1 MMENL
6 GYGRER
12 LKDIVE
18 KEAEE
23 EAKEQQQEPAAA
35 AAAKEQQQDDDEQY
49 DTFAKTKLMHEGKR
63 MKFFK
68 VTGNL
73 NKSNTKMI
81 MEMRTKIIYSFK
93 SEIHWSAGEIVPY
106 YKTLTSPPAM
116 FTSLEV
122 IQTYI
127 EECEQKWLDL
137 DNEEVCSKA
146 YLPTERTTEARGN
159 YEGKVIFTHIKI
171 RLVASNE
178 SLMGC
183 GPLPDWLR
191 DKRCI
196 YAIDTFDDN
205 LCVWRCLAIYKR
217 HDRGETNQV
226 QKRNCE
232 ATLNLAC
239 EYYSDD
245 KSKKKDMRPTKLVD
259 FEGIEKHRNVNT
271 MLDEPKKDR
280 GKDAGSI

>member
-1 MMENL
+1 MMENM

-23 EAKEQQQEPAAA
+23 EAKEQQQEPAAAAAA

-93 SEIHWSAGEIVPY
+93 SEIHWGAGEIVPY

-146 YLPTERTTEARGN
+146 YLRTERTTEARGN
-159 YEGKVIFTHIKI
+159 YEGKVIF
-171 RLVASNE
+171 
-178 SLMGC
+178 
-183 GPLPDWLR
+183 
-191 DKRCI
+191 
-196 YAIDTFDDN
+196 
-205 LCVWRCLAIYKR
+205 
-217 HDRGETNQV
+217 
-226 QKRNCE
+226 
-232 ATLNLAC
+232 
-239 EYYSDD
+239 
-245 KSKKKDMRPTKLVD
+245 KL
-259 FEGIEKHRNVNT
+259 I
-271 MLDEPKKDR
+271 
-280 GKDAGSI
+280 

>member
-1 MMENL
+1 MMKNM

-23 EAKEQQQEPAAA
+23 EAKEQQQEPAAAAA

-93 SEIHWSAGEIVPY
+93 SEIHWGAGEIVPY

-122 IQTYI
+122 IQ
-127 EECEQKWLDL
+127 KWLDL

-146 YLPTERTTEARGN
+146 YLRTERTTEARGN
-159 YEGKVIFTHIKI
+159 YEGKVIF
-171 RLVASNE
+171 
-178 SLMGC
+178 
-183 GPLPDWLR
+183 
-191 DKRCI
+191 
-196 YAIDTFDDN
+196 
-205 LCVWRCLAIYKR
+205 
-217 HDRGETNQV
+217 
-226 QKRNCE
+226 
-232 ATLNLAC
+232 
-239 EYYSDD
+239 
-245 KSKKKDMRPTKLVD
+245 KL
-259 FEGIEKHRNVNT
+259 I
-271 MLDEPKKDR
+271 
-280 GKDAGSI
+280 